1 MVDGSDDFE
10 ARDEDVE
17 LWRRVRFRGGGDGLI
32 PVGPGVR
39 HPEDGELH
47 NLSAYIEFP
56 DVTLRT

>member
-1 MVDGSDDFE
+1 MLDGSDSFE

-17 LWRRVRFRGGGDGLI
+17 LWERARLT

-47 NLSAYIEFP
+47 NLFAYIEFP
-56 DVTLRT
+56 DITLRT